1 MPTIKDVSKLAGVSV
16 ATVSRYLNKN
26 GYVSQQAA
34 DAIAEVIDKLN
45 YKPNNI
51 ARSLAGMKTATIALM
66 VPDILNPF
74 FPEVAR
80 ATEDAANAYD
90 YTLILC
96 NTDNN
101 PEKEQKYIETL
112 IHKQVDGIIISS
124 YTIKPEQLEHLQKRK
139 IPVILMDN
147 HLSGSSIVSL
157 MSNNFN
163 GGKLATGHLQNQGCR
178 KIAHICG
185 PIHIT
190 SSRERTNGYEV
201 IAKQLDSFTPSLIAY
216 SDFTVKGG
224 YRAMQELIQKHPD
237 LDGVFA
243 SNDLMAA
250 GAIKA
255 LQEANLSV
263 PTDVKVIGFDGIQM
277 EMMSPE
283 ISTVAQPIYEIG
295 KTAVDTLVK
304 LINGDPIETYTQT
317 FEVELQV
324 KQSTSIQSK

>member
-1 MPTIKDVSKLAGVSV
+1 MATIKDVSKLAGVSV
-16 ATVSRYLNKN
+16 ATVSRFLNKN
-26 GYVSQQAA
+26 GYVSQQSA
-34 DAIAEVIDKLN
+34 DAISEVIEKLN
-45 YKPNNI
+45 YRPNNI

-74 FPEVAR
+74 FPEIAR

-96 NTDNN
+96 NTDNDSQ
-101 PEKEQKYIETL
+101 KEQKYIETL

-124 YTIKPEQLEHLQKRK
+124 YTIKPEQLEDLQKRK

-147 HLSGSSIVSL
+147 AFSGSSFVSL
-157 MSNNFN
+157 MSDNYN
-163 GGKLATGHLQNQGCR
+163 GGKMATVHLIDQGCK

-190 SSRERTNGYEV
+190 SSRERTNGYEEV
-201 IAKQLDSFTPSLIAY
+201 YKKMDSFMPSLISY

-224 YRAMQELIQKHPD
+224 YQAMKELLDKHPD

-255 LQEANLSV
+255 LREANISV
-263 PTDVKVIGFDGIQM
+263 PNDVKVIGFDGIQM
-277 EMMSPE
+277 EMMYPQ
-283 ISTVAQPIYEIG
+283 ISTIAQPIYDIG
-295 KTAVDTLVK
+295 KTAMDYLVK
-304 LINGDPIETYTQT
+304 LINAEPIEKHIKT
-317 FEVELQV
+317 FDVELQV
-324 KQSTSIQSK
+324 KQSTTSE